1 MQGMITGTTKIYF
14 MLAHPIEHVRTPEVL
29 NPIFE
34 AHGIDAVMVPLHF
47 HPEDLAAG
55 WQSLRAMHNLGGLVV
70 SVPLKE
76 AAFRLADA
84 AEDSAAAVRAAN
96 TVRRDGDGRMICAN
110 FDGPGFMAGLLG
122 GGRDARDRRVLL
134 VGAGGA
140 GASIAFSLAKAGAAS
155 IRLADIDRHR
165 AERLAAAVAAG
176 RPGIDIVAG
185 DPDPSGCD
193 LVINAT
199 PCGLHPDHDP
209 LPLDV
214 KRLAPGMIV
223 ADIIMKPA
231 VTPLLAAARRL
242 GCDVRY
248 GAGMLDRQLEMM
260 TAFFG
265 Y

>member
-1 MQGMITGTTKIYF
+1 MITGTTKIYF

-29 NPIFE
+29 NPIFK
-34 AHGIDAVMVPLHF
+34 ARGIDAVMVPLHF
-47 HPEDLAAG
+47 HPDEFAIG
-55 WQSLRAMHNLGGLVV
+55 WRGLKAMRNLGGFVV

-84 AEDSAAAVRAAN
+84 ADESAAAVGAAN
-96 TVRRDGDGRMICAN
+96 TVRRESDGRMVCAN

-122 GGRDARDRRVLL
+122 GGGDAEGRRALL
-134 VGAGGA
+134 IGAGGA
-140 GASIAFSLAKAGAAS
+140 GTSIAFSLARAGAAS
-155 IRLADIDRHR
+155 IRLADIDPART
-165 AERLAAAVAAG
+165 ERLVAAVKGRHPAFDIAA
-176 RPGIDIVAG
+176 DA
-185 DPDPSGCD
+185 PDAAGCD

-199 PCGLHPDHDP
+199 PCGQHPDHDL

-214 KRLAPGMIV
+214 ARLTPGTIV

-231 VTPLLAAARRL
+231 TTPLLAAAQKA

-248 GAGMLDRQLEMM
+248 GAGMLDRQLDMM
-260 TAFFG
+260 MAFFG